1 MGDRRQIHLPEVLQA
16 GLAAERTAAERTA
29 AEHIAAAPADKTAA
43 GTPAADMVAAD
54 MSAVAELR
62 MAADSRPAD
71 LPVFCREAE
80 ECQL

>member
-1 MGDRRQIHLPEVLQA
+1 MGGRRQIHLPEVLQA
-16 GLAAERTAAERTA
+16 EQQAGLAAERTA

-43 GTPAADMVAAD
+43 GTPAADMVAAGTP
-54 MSAVAELR
+54 AVAELR